1 LFLAN
6 NHQGKLIIP
15 MSLMDFESETNIHS
29 KWQALAVLPKAE
41 SIIIKFIN
49 KLLDL
54 DTQYFYKR
62 KVIKKKIKQLGHSTP
77 TRPVHDTHGHGFL

>member
-1 LFLAN
+1 
-6 NHQGKLIIP
+6 
-15 MSLMDFESETNIHS
+15 MDFEIETNIHS
-29 KWQALAVLPKAE
+29 KWQALAVLPKAQ

-62 KVIKKKIKQLGHSTP
+62 KVIKKTLSNWVIPRQLDQAM
-77 TRPVHDTHGHGFL
+77 TRL